1 MRIHVTQMSNEALL
15 RQLLDAIPSYVFLV
29 DRDVSILD
37 YNAAA
42 GKFLSV
48 GPQNILGQRGGNAF
62 HCLHSRDVPEGCG
75 HGPYCESCVIR
86 RSVKEAF
93 DGKKCVRRQTR
104 MELRSGRRT
113 EHLDVLITASPF
125 EYQGHERVVLILED
139 LGRIAAIQQPMLP
152 AVKSHSLKSS
162 PGAPRLR
169 A

>member
-1 MRIHVTQMSNEALL
+1 MRIAVTQMSNEALL

-42 GKFLSV
+42 GAFLGV
-48 GPQNILGQRGGNAF
+48 GPQSILGQRGGNVF
-62 HCLHSRDVPEGCG
+62 HCLHSRDVPAGCG

-93 DGKKCVRRQTR
+93 EGKKCVRRQVR

-113 EHLDVLITASPF
+113 EHLDVLVTASPF
-125 EYQGHERVVLILED
+125 EHKGHERVVLILED
-139 LGRIAAIQQPMLP
+139 LGRIAAIQHAPP
-152 AVKSHSLKSS
+152 AVAKSHSLKAA
-162 PGAPRLR
+162 PGPRLR